1 MKLLLAISSLL
12 LLASPLLGAA
22 AEAEAPPAPAPA
34 ALRGTAS
41 GHVREGGPCASCF
54 GPCLMCKECVDKK
67 DSECAPCWKRLCL
80 KGGLG
85 LSNYGEGD
93 CRVCWAADHR
103 CPWMCGASS
112 VCAEKC
118 AGCVGGDGQRKGG
131 AECAAC
137 WEPNA
142 ALQAE
147 MAAKLGDTP
156 AMVVALEGAQCLGAP
171 RGEDCSYCWKHHA
184 PTRIEL

>member
-1 MKLLLAISSLL
+1 MKLLLAIASLL
-12 LLASPLLGAA
+12 LLASPPLGAA
-22 AEAEAPPAPAPA
+22 AEAPPA

-41 GHVREGGPCASCF
+41 GHVREGGPCALCY
-54 GPCLMCKECVDKK
+54 GHYCLLCKECVDKK
-67 DSECAPCWKRLCL
+67 DSECAPCWGPKSCL

-85 LSNYGEGD
+85 FSNYDEGD
-93 CRVCWAADHR
+93 CRVCWAAEHR
-103 CPWMCGASS
+103 CPWMCGANS
-112 VCAEKC
+112 VCAARC

-147 MAAKLGDTP
+147 MAAQLGDIATP
-156 AMVVALEGAQCLGAP
+156 AMVATLKGAQCLGTP